1 MQYDC
6 KYFIISIII
15 STTESVERSYKGG
28 NHEKKIISFGSIL
41 FIVLLVA
48 GIILIVGYN
57 SMVDREEEIE
67 SKRNQVF
74 NRLTQRD
81 NTIGQLLG
89 AVEGL
94 QEHAENIYQMVTDA
108 RKAFSD
114 AKAAGDTEGMIE
126 ADAMQVEAVRQL
138 VIIIESNPNV
148 NAAPAFMT
156 LMDEISANE
165 NAIAVARIKITMT
178 KWPNTIKRFANSRPF
193 FMQVCSVSRKT
204 NRTGSWTVKMTFRK
218 SISAPMIKNAK
229 YIFFISVIVLTL
241 ISCKGSKLPGRRTNF
256 MSMILRTRCLCDQR
270 KHRLFR
276 EQKFTKTPRK
286 SKKSAEPKSSLR
298 RFFWMT
304 N

>member
-1 MQYDC
+1 M
-6 KYFIISIII
+6 K
-15 STTESVERSYKGG
+15 
-28 NHEKKIISFGSIL
+28 KKIISFGSIS

-165 NAIAVARIKITMT
+165 NAIAVARKDY
-178 KWPNTIKRFANSRPF
+178 ND
-193 FMQVCSVSRKT
+193 QVAEYNKAVRKFPTVLYASLFGFEKNKPYWKLDGENDIPQIDFGT
-204 NRTGSWTVKMTFRK
+204 N
-218 SISAPMIKNAK
+218 
-229 YIFFISVIVLTL
+229 
-241 ISCKGSKLPGRRTNF
+241 
-256 MSMILRTRCLCDQR
+256 D
-270 KHRLFR
+270 
-276 EQKFTKTPRK
+276 
-286 SKKSAEPKSSLR
+286 
-298 RFFWMT
+298 
-304 N
+304 

>member
-1 MQYDC
+1 M
-6 KYFIISIII
+6 K
-15 STTESVERSYKGG
+15 
-28 NHEKKIISFGSIL
+28 KKIISFGSIL

-89 AVEGL
+89 AVAGL

-165 NAIAVARIKITMT
+165 NAIAVARKDY
-178 KWPNTIKRFANSRPF
+178 N
-193 FMQVCSVSRKT
+193 
-204 NRTGSWTVKMTFRK
+204 
-218 SISAPMIKNAK
+218 
-229 YIFFISVIVLTL
+229 
-241 ISCKGSKLPGRRTNF
+241 
-256 MSMILRTRCLCDQR
+256 D
-270 KHRLFR
+270 
-276 EQKFTKTPRK
+276 
-286 SKKSAEPKSSLR
+286 
-298 RFFWMT
+298 
-304 N
+304 

>member
-6 KYFIISIII
+6 KYFIISIIYQYNQ
-15 STTESVERSYKGG
+15 SLNVPTKEETMK
-28 NHEKKIISFGSIL
+28 KKIISFGSIL

-156 LMDEISANE
+156 LMDEFPNE
-165 NAIAVARIKITMT
+165 NAIAVARKDY
-178 KWPNTIKRFANSRPF
+178 NTAVEHKAVANSRRSL
-193 FMQVCSVSRKT
+193 CKSVGFENKPHWVDAE
-204 NRTGSWTVKMTFRK
+204 ND
-218 SISAPMIKNAK
+218 IPQIDSAPMIKNAK
-229 YIFFISVIVLTL
+229 YIFI
-241 ISCKGSKLPGRRTNF
+241 K
-256 MSMILRTRCLCDQR
+256 
-270 KHRLFR
+270 
-276 EQKFTKTPRK
+276 
-286 SKKSAEPKSSLR
+286 
-298 RFFWMT
+298 
-304 N
+304 